1 MKLAVKTAV
10 VGAVLA
16 STAVLAAPG
25 TASADPAK
33 EGIVSSCQAGMICLF
48 DGHNLTGDVGQFY
61 PVNTPN
67 IGWVWNDRAS
77 SVWNRSGEE
86 LCIWTDVGYNGISF
100 PIQPGATQELLY
112 LYDNAV
118 SGFSINQCG
127 G

>member
-10 VGAVLA
+10 LGAVLA

-25 TASADPAK
+25 TASADPK
-33 EGIVSSCQAGMICLF
+33 DGIVSNCQEGMICFF
-48 DGHNLTGDVGQFY
+48 DGHNLTGDMAQFF
-61 PVNTPN
+61 PVQTPN
-67 IGWVWNDRAS
+67 IGWAWNDRAS
-77 SVWNRSGEE
+77 SVWNRSGDE
-86 LCIWTDVGYNGISF
+86 LCIWTDVDYNGISY
-100 PIQPGATQELLY
+100 PIPAGATQELLF

>member
-1 MKLAVKTAV
+1 MKLTVKTAV
-10 VGAVLA
+10 LGAVLA

-25 TASADPAK
+25 TASAVDPK
-33 EGIVSSCQAGMICLF
+33 DPFPGNCSEGMICF
-48 DGHNLTGDVGQFY
+48 YDGHNLTGDNLQLF
-61 PVNTPN
+61 PVQTPN

-77 SVWNRSGEE
+77 SVWNRSGDE
-86 LCIWTDVGYNGISF
+86 LCIWTDADYNGRSY
-100 PIQPGATQELLY
+100 PIPAGATQELLF